1 VWLIVPVICRVTDG
15 HWILFLRKMGHNMYS
30 APKYRPSA
38 HTHLQRQPCPG
49 WKPSFGLT
57 LDPLSRSVEFLLR
70 MKNDELWALFTE
82 AVFKYA
88 VFARTGLRRENIT
101 SCLFQGAVR
110 KRIHTKSTSP
120 PPSTE
125 PPGEQ
130 GKLFTPKP
138 CVRDTP
144 SNWVTLPPLCH
155 VIEKSGVW
163 VLQYIASVSK
173 LEFAGHDQSLFL
185 HWTLWF
191 NPLKHEIMCR
201 ST

>member
-1 VWLIVPVICRVTDG
+1 MWLIVPVICRVTDG

-38 HTHLQRQPCPG
+38 HTHLQQQPCPG

-120 PPSTE
+120 P
-125 PPGEQ
+125 
-130 GKLFTPKP
+130 
-138 CVRDTP
+138 
-144 SNWVTLPPLCH
+144 LPNPL
-155 VIEKSGVW
+155 
-163 VLQYIASVSK
+163 VSK
-173 LEFAGHDQSLFL
+173 GNFL
-185 HWTLWF
+185 HPSLVSVIH
-191 NPLKHEIMCR
+191 PLTELH
-201 ST
+201 SHPSAT